1 MQKSD
6 LLKLARLGA
15 ESRIAELQREIDDIR
30 KRFNLGRGGA
40 SARGGRARGG
50 QTAGRA
56 TRTRRMSA
64 EGRKRIADAARKR
77 WAAWRKARQKD

>member
-15 ESRIAELQREIDDIR
+15 ESRIAELQREIDAIR

-40 SARGGRARGG
+40 SARRVRGG
-50 QTAGRA
+50 QTAGR
-56 TRTRRMSA
+56 TSRTRRMSA
-64 EGRKRIADAARKR
+64 EGRKRISDAARKR
-77 WAAWRKARQKD
+77 WAAWRKARQKA